1 MTASRFSRRA
11 LTLWAL
17 LISMMFAI
25 PLFAQTTAV
34 VRGQVTDPSGA
45 AVTQVT
51 VVATPSAGQTGQTK
65 AAVVNKDGSYEIK
78 GLASGTYSVSALA
91 EGFAPF
97 DQNVTVAEGQ
107 SARLDIKL
115 QIVEQ
120 VQQVNVTGEQHNLSI
135 APENNASS
143 VVISGKDLE
152 ALSDDPDELQQ
163 ELTALAGPSAG
174 PSGGQIYIDGFT
186 GGQLPPKEAILQVR
200 INQNPFSAEWDK
212 LGYGRIEITTKPG
225 FSQFHGDVMADG
237 NASAFNARS
246 PFAVD
251 QPPYHTEFYNGSIG
265 GPISKKA
272 SFFLDAFRRDIQN
285 SSVVSAVVL
294 GPDLTQQPYNTVVIN
309 PLARTNISPRFD
321 FQLGK
326 NNVLTARYQWWE
338 DIQDNAGIGQ
348 LSLPTQGYDTRE
360 VEHTVQISDTQVISS
375 RTVNQTRFQYRHDV
389 TGQTPTSSLPVLNVL
404 GAFTGGGNFTQ
415 YVANTEDS
423 YEVQNLTTMSLGKNQ
438 VIYGGRL
445 RDNDIS
451 SSTTGGFNGSFTFA
465 SLTTYQAAELA
476 LQQCQPD
483 CGVGVRGASQFT
495 LTAGTPLVKVNYLDL
510 GLYGEDTWRM
520 RPNISLSLGLRFE
533 SQNHIND
540 KADFAPRLG
549 FAWGIGHGRTPKSV
563 LRAGFGIF
571 YDRFQQQQIEES
583 ERFNGVNQQQYI
595 VTNPDFYPNVPP
607 PSYLTTFNTSLPT
620 TYKIAASLRAPYTVQ
635 SAIGLEHQV
644 TKTLT
649 GSVTYINS
657 HGVHQFLTNNINAP
671 LPGTFTSCGPE
682 QVTGCGP
689 LTGTFPDGQAA
700 GYIYQYESVGLFNE
714 NQLVTN
720 FNLRMGAKVTGFG
733 FYTLSY
739 ADANTGGVGSSPMN
753 PYNIRQDYGPASF
766 IARNQAFIG
775 GSVVLPKGFRVS
787 PFLVLTSGRPFN
799 IALGQDVYGTGIF
812 NVRPSVAPAGAALST
827 DTKYGNYYL
836 YGTTT
841 QQVIPPYE
849 FFGPGQESLNV
860 HLSKTFSFGKKPA
873 GQNRTGGGMF
883 YGGGRGGP
891 GGGPG
896 GGLGGR
902 GLGGG
907 GGGPGMFGG
916 GSEATKYSL
925 EFSVN
930 VHNVFNHINLGQPV
944 SNLGSPLFGESNSVN
959 GWMGYRRMDLM
970 VRFSF

>member
-1 MTASRFSRRA
+1 MRVSQFAKY
-11 LTLWAL
+11 TLGLGAF
-17 LISMMFAI
+17 LISLAFGP
-25 PLFAQTTAV
+25 PLFAQTTSI
-34 VRGQVTDPSGA
+34 VRGQITDPSGA
-45 AVTQVT
+45 AVTQAT
-51 VVATPSAGQTGQTK
+51 VVATPAPGQTGQTK
-65 AAVVNKDGSYEIK
+65 AGVVNKDGSYEIK
-78 GLASGTYSVSALA
+78 GLTPGTYSVSALA

-107 SARLDIKL
+107 SQKLDIKL
-115 QIVEQ
+115 HIVQQ
-120 VQQVNVTGEQHNLSI
+120 VQQVNVTGEQQRLSV

-251 QPPYHTEFYNGSIG
+251 QPPYHTEFYNGNIG
-265 GPISKKA
+265 GPLSKRA

-309 PLARTNISPRFD
+309 PLTRTNISPRFD

-338 DIQDNAGIGQ
+338 DIQDNAGIQ
-348 LSLPTQGYDTRE
+348 QFSLPSQSYDSRE

-375 RTVNQTRFQYRHDV
+375 RTVNQTRFQYRHD
-389 TGQTPTSSLPVLNVL
+389 TMGQVPASSDPSLNVL
-404 GAFTGGGNFTQ
+404 GAFNGGGNYTQ
-415 YVANTEDS
+415 LFANTADS
-423 YEVQNLTTMSLGKNQ
+423 YEVQNLTTTSLNKHQ
-438 VIYGGRL
+438 VVYGGRL

-451 SSTTGGFNGSFTFA
+451 SSATQGFNGAFTFP
-465 SLTTYQAAELA
+465 SLNAYQLAETA
-476 LQQCQPD
+476 LQQCQPN
-483 CGVGVRGASQFT
+483 CGVGVRGATQFT
-495 LTAGTPLVKVNYLDL
+495 LTTGTPLVKVNYLDL

-533 SQNHIND
+533 SQNYIND

-571 YDRFQQQQIEES
+571 YDRFQQGQIEQA
-583 ERFNGVNQQQYI
+583 ERFNGVNQVQYI
-595 VTNPDFYPNVPP
+595 VTNPNFYPNVPP
-607 PSYLTTFNTSLPT
+607 PSDLATVNTSLPT
-620 TYKIAASLRAPYTVQ
+620 TYRLDPNLRAPYTVQ
-635 SAIGLEHQV
+635 SAIGLERQI

-657 HGVHQFLTNNINAP
+657 HGVHQFLTNNVNAP
-671 LPGTFTSCGPE
+671 LPGSFSSCVPPNT
-682 QVTGCGP
+682 TGCGP
-689 LTGTFPDGQAA
+689 TTGTYPYGQDA
-700 GYIYQYESVGLFNE
+700 GYIYQFQSVGLFNE
-714 NQLVTN
+714 NQVVTN
-720 FNLRMGAKVTGFG
+720 FNLRVGAKVTAFG

-739 ADANTGGVGSSPMN
+739 ADANTGGAGSSPMN
-753 PYNIRQDYGPASF
+753 PYNIQQDYGPASF
-766 IARNQAFIG
+766 IARNQLFMG
-775 GSVVLPKGFRVS
+775 GSILLPKGFRAS
-787 PFLVLTSGRPFN
+787 PFVMISSGRPFN
-799 IALGQDVYGTGIF
+799 IVLGQDVYGTGLF
-812 NVRPSVAPAGAALST
+812 NVRPALAPSGAPVST
-827 DTKYGNYYL
+827 DTKYGNFYL

-841 QQVIPPYE
+841 QQPIPPYE
-849 FFGPGQESLNV
+849 FFGPSQESVNMRLA
-860 HLSKTFSFGKKPA
+860 KTFGFGKKA
-873 GQNRTGGGMF
+873 GGNGNTGGPRF

-891 GGGPG
+891 GGG
-896 GGLGGR
+896 LGGR
-902 GLGGG
+902 GLSGGA
-907 GGGPGMFGG
+907 GGPGMFGG
-916 GSEATKYSL
+916 GSEGTKYSL

-930 VHNVFNHINLGQPV
+930 IRNIFNHINLGQPV
-944 SNLGSPLFGESNSVN
+944 SNLGSPLFGESNSVS
-959 GWMGYRRMDLM
+959 GWTGYRRMDLM